1 MNLRDLGS
9 RAVQT
14 TASTLGDYAAWYRA
28 GMVAQ
33 YHLASGQPEAAV
45 LEYGRLIRTVQRA
58 RESLSTYDHIAACVE
73 AGAEGPPGLRIED
86 GPPDCFVLFVGYS
99 RSGHSLVGSLLDAHP
114 EVAISHELHAA
125 RHLRAGAPFARV
137 QQAIQLNAFFFDHF
151 GRGYSGYDYEVP
163 GQCQGR
169 VERLRVLGDKKANGT
184 TRLLRRDPGLVA
196 TLRERVPAPVRYVH
210 VVRNPFD
217 NIVTK
222 ARRTRTSL
230 RWAADIYLA
239 HVAAVESLKRVDGGS
254 VRDVFLDDLVARPR
268 EELQALLG
276 WLGVDDLSDGYLAAC
291 SGVLFERPRRTRSEL
306 RWPPGLLQEVRERL
320 RACEFLA
327 RFADEAVAE

>member
-9 RAVQT
+9 RAMQT
-14 TASTLGDYAAWYRA
+14 TASTLGDYAALLRA
-28 GMVAQ
+28 NTITRYYLG
-33 YHLASGQPEAAV
+33 SGQQDAAV
-45 LEYGRLIRTVQRA
+45 LAYGRLIRTVQRA
-58 RESLSTYDHIAACVE
+58 RESLSTYDRMAAWLD
-73 AGAEGPPGLRIED
+73 AGAKAPPGLQIENAA
-86 GPPDCFVLFVGYS
+86 PECFVLFVGYS

-114 EVAISHELHAA
+114 EIAISHELHAA
-125 RHLRAGAPFARV
+125 RHLRAGASFARV

-163 GQCQGR
+163 GQYQGR

-184 TRLLRRDPGLVA
+184 TRLLRRDPELV
-196 TLRERVPAPVRYVH
+196 TKLRERVPASVRYVH

-239 HVAAVESLKRVDGGS
+239 HVAAVESLKRVEGES

-268 EELQALLG
+268 EELQGLLG
-276 WLGVDDLSDGYLAAC
+276 WLGVDDPSEGYLAAC
-291 SGVLFERPRRTRSEL
+291 SGVLFARPRRTRSEL
-306 RWPPGLLQEVRERL
+306 RWPPALLREVRERF

>member
-1 MNLRDLGS
+1 MKLRDLGS

-14 TASTLGDYAAWYRA
+14 TASTLGDYAALFRA
-28 GMVAQ
+28 NAIAKYHVGSGRDDVA
-33 YHLASGQPEAAV
+33 L

-58 RESLSTYDHIAACVE
+58 RESLSTYDQMAAWLG
-73 AGAEGPPGLRIED
+73 AGAAAPPGLRIETAA
-86 GPPDCFVLFVGYS
+86 PACFVLFVGYS

-114 EVAISHELHAA
+114 HVAISHELHAA
-125 RHLRAGAPFARV
+125 RHLRAGAAFARV

-163 GQCQGR
+163 GQSQGR

-184 TRLLRRDPGLVA
+184 TRLLRRDPELV
-196 TLRERVPAPVRYVH
+196 TKLRERIPAPVRYIH

-217 NIVTK
+217 NIATK

-239 HVAAVESLKRVDGGS
+239 HVAAVESLKRVEAAS
-254 VRDVFLDDLVARPR
+254 VRDVFLDDLVAHPR

-276 WLGVDDLSDGYLAAC
+276 WLGVEDPSEGYLAAC

-306 RWPPGLLQEVRERL
+306 RWPPALLREVRERF

-327 RFADEAVAE
+327 RFADEPVAE